1 MIKYRMNFYIYYIRL
16 IFLVK
21 IIFIV
26 LASYELYLKHKD
38 PKNKTRIEKIDFL
51 KHRMEILFKGLMSLL
66 LMYLFNPRTSKDIM
80 KLDYETRLLIA
91 LFGFIMLFTADWKE
105 IFKNIPKTMQT
116 AQQIIGKP

>member
-1 MIKYRMNFYIYYIRL
+1 MNLYSFYIKL

-26 LASYELYLKHKD
+26 LAIYEIYLKHKD
-38 PKNKTRIEKIDFL
+38 PTNIKRIQQIEFL
-51 KHRMEILFKGLMSLL
+51 KQRIEILFKGLMSVLL
-66 LMYLFNPRTSKDIM
+66 IYLFNTRTSKDIM